1 MAAKAKFLFDN
12 DFGDG
17 AGAKVVEATIS
28 GELHKAALAEAEARA
43 YRNGVNA
50 AEAKATAELKT
61 EAERR
66 SAASF
71 ERIAAALESLAGR
84 LKAIEDRFEAE
95 SVEVAVAV
103 ARKLAPQLIARE
115 PLAELTALATDCFG
129 ELLRA
134 PHVVVRVNEGLYAAA
149 REKLED
155 IARARGFEGR
165 LVVLGEPEIPEG
177 DCRIEWADG
186 GLKRDRAATEAA
198 IAEVVERYVCVRHG
212 VSIPYP
218 ALSVRSEQ

>member
-1 MAAKAKFLFDN
+1 MAAKAKFLFDD

-17 AGAKVVEATIS
+17 AAKVVEATVS
-28 GELHKAALAEAEARA
+28 EDAHKAAVADAEARG

-50 AEAKATAELKT
+50 AEAKTAAELKT

-66 SAASF
+66 SAAAF
-71 ERIAAALESLAGR
+71 ERIAAALESLRDR
-84 LKAIEDRFEAE
+84 LKGVEDRFEAE

-115 PLAELTALATDCFG
+115 PLVELSALATECFC

-134 PHVVVRVNEGLYAAA
+134 PHIVVRVNEALYAVA
-149 REKLED
+149 REKLDD
-155 IARARGFEGR
+155 IANARGFEGR
-165 LVVLGEPEIPEG
+165 LVVLGEPEIAIG